1 MITPLLNPIRTNG
14 GTLYTFPSAQR
25 DLVRVFTNDSY
36 SFKFSHF
43 ACLNLKRF
51 ATQSNNSKIY
61 THLAKSEDYGFP
73 DYVAQSGAGTTVGN
87 KALAEHIQ
95 NYVFNFETLILNGGG
110 DDDDYDNSVLRTPSE
125 RIFFN
130 WLQKTGGIEFEYAN
144 RESNLYYEKCYD
156 RNSGAELSYDPI
168 DQEKHSNFVKNRVVT
183 YIGNIDVMN
192 SAEIFGDAFGEVY
205 IHIPST
211 VGASYEVRFASVLD
225 ENYNG
230 GDFSTPSEKIIGV
243 SGSTAG
249 TITSYGL
256 KDDAIYDIESPTNTY
271 TGDIGYIIDFRDSFY
286 VNETMGYSDI
296 MGMNEI
302 SPDDF
307 EFNCILVYYDLTNKT
322 TGETATN
329 LYGVLFVDDVGSNNY
344 IQTYAKHKTTN
355 LQDGNSY
362 GLKIELKVDAF
373 PMTNVSNNTARNEEL
388 LDTLQ
393 EYIDDMTR
401 LQQTI
406 DIFNRQQSEISRLQ
420 TRVNEL
426 ETILNDVDTLTN
438 VESRVRS
445 IETRIGSNSFDDQT
459 AVVGLVE
466 EIGNKVDDFINSQN
480 NPSSITNGY
489 GIDVVHEDNGNIII
503 NSTIG
508 SYSMNVLHEM
518 GTGVLGS
525 GNEITQNNS
534 FGIHTNDPNGTLD
547 IYTTLEK
554 GSNLAILYV
563 NGDFCTNDM
572 HLYIDD
578 TDNMWKVGQTF
589 KLMIKDS
596 IDFNGHDL
604 YIHTGL
610 DNGVWGQN
618 IKIEGEYISERPAV
632 EIICTSTVMNQTND
646 SFVFNCMNNG
656 FDTIAGSSS
665 ISQEEMDELAMDAE
679 EIQDVIDIV
688 ENN

>member
-1 MITPLLNPIRTNG
+1 MITPLLNKIRTNG

-43 ACLNLKRF
+43 ACLSLKDF
-51 ATQSNNSKIY
+51 TIQSNNSKKY
-61 THLAKSEDYGFP
+61 THLAQSQDRKYGFP
-73 DYVAQSGAGTTVGN
+73 DYTAATKTGN
-87 KALAEHIQ
+87 VALAEHIQ

-110 DDDDYDNSVLRTPSE
+110 DDDDYDNSILRTPSE

-168 DQEKHSNFVKNRVVT
+168 DQEKHSSFVKNRVVT

-192 SAEIFGDAFGEVY
+192 SAEIFGDAFGEIY

-243 SGSTAG
+243 SGSNSGNLTQ
-249 TITSYGL
+249 YNL
-256 KDDAIYDIESPTNTY
+256 ENDAIYDIESPTNTY

-307 EFNCILVYYDLTNKT
+307 EFNCILVYYDLTNNT

-329 LYGVLFVDDVGSNNY
+329 LYGVLFMDDVDAGSNS
-344 IQTYAKHKTTN
+344 IQKYAKHKTTN

-489 GIDVVHEDNGNIII
+489 GIDVVHEDSGNIII

>member
-1 MITPLLNPIRTNG
+1 MITPLLNPIRENG

-43 ACLNLKRF
+43 ACLNLKNF
-51 ATQSNNSKIY
+51 TIESNNDKKY
-61 THLAKSEDYGFP
+61 THLCKSEDGQYGFP
-73 DYVAQSGAGTTVGN
+73 DYTAVTKTGN
-87 KALAEHIQ
+87 VVLAEHIQ

-110 DDDDYDNSVLRTPSE
+110 DDDDYDNSVIRTPAE

-156 RNSGAELSYDPI
+156 RSSGDGLSYDPI
-168 DQEKHSNFVKNRVVT
+168 DQEKHSNYVKNRVVT

-225 ENYNG
+225 KNYNG
-230 GDFSTPSEKIIGV
+230 GSFSTPSEKIIGYPENTDDTT
-243 SGSTAG
+243 SDT
-249 TITSYGL
+249 TSYGL
-256 KDDAIYDIESPTNTY
+256 QTNAIYDIESPTNTY

-286 VNETMGYSDI
+286 VNETIGYSDI

-307 EFNCILVYYDLTNKT
+307 EFNCILVYYDLTNNT

-329 LYGVLFVDDVGSNNY
+329 LYGVLFIDGVKDNTNFNY
-344 IQTYAKHKTTN
+344 IQTYPKHKTTN
-355 LQDGNSY
+355 LQNGNSY
-362 GLKIELKVDAF
+362 GFKIELKVDAF
-373 PMTNVSNNTARNEEL
+373 PTTNVTNDTTKNEEL

-393 EYIDDMTR
+393 EYIDDMTK

-406 DIFNRQQSEISRLQ
+406 DIFNRQQVEISRLQ

-459 AVVGLVE
+459 AVIGLVE

-480 NPSSITNGY
+480 NPSSITEGY
-489 GIDVVHEDNGNIII
+489 GIDVVHDGNGNIII

-508 SYSMNVLHEM
+508 SYSMNTLNDID
-518 GTGVLGS
+518 TGD
-525 GNEITQNNS
+525 EIYQEHS
-534 FGIHTNDPNGTLD
+534 FNIHRSDPNETLN
-547 IYTTLEK
+547 IYTELED

-563 NGDFCTNDM
+563 NGGFCTNDI

-578 TDNMWKVGQTF
+578 TNNMWKVGQTF

-610 DNGVWGQN
+610 YNDVYYQN

-632 EIICTSTVMNQTND
+632 EIICTNTVMNQTND

-665 ISQEEMDELAMDAE
+665 ISQEEMEELAMDYDD
-679 EIQDVIDIV
+679 IQDVIETV